1 MTKECEE
8 IEQNSLLSP
17 KNSGEAYKSAAERIG
32 KCTVEE
38 RELEPKLI
46 SIHKETALRVD
57 NPLEKIIGKLGFA
70 CFDMTRPAKGIYELE
85 TGDGISRTR
94 RRVQSPACAW

>member
-17 KNSGEAYKSAAERIG
+17 KNSGEAYKSAVERIG

-38 RELEPKLI
+38 RELEPKLV
-46 SIHKETALRVD
+46 SIHKETALMVD
-57 NPLEKIIGKLGFA
+57 NPLEKI
-70 CFDMTRPAKGIYELE
+70 
-85 TGDGISRTR
+85 TGSSASR
-94 RRVQSPACAW
+94 ALI